1 MSKQKDPV
9 NGAFL
14 CVHALSPTRICL
26 PLAALIRHS
35 TSYSVRWTFLIA
47 ARPLREP
54 MHVPREDMHQNVRNE
69 AAFAARC

>member
-35 TSYSVRWTFLIA
+35 TSPSVRWTFLIA
-47 ARPLREP
+47 ARPLRGRP
-54 MHVPREDMHQNVRNE
+54 CTTPREDMHTERSQ
-69 AAFAARC
+69 